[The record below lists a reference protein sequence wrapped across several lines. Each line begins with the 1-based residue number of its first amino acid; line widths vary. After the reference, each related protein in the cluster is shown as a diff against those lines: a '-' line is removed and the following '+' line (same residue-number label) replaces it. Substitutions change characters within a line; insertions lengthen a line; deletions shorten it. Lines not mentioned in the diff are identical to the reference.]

1 MIKDKINEIHENV
14 KSELKKYNNSWI
26 ELGMKLVELT
36 EQIEVKDVK
45 ISWKSKFQVSNF
57 SEYCT
62 VVLKKDYEKMIK
74 IRMAAKCL
82 KNKRNELYEEYVNDK
97 KVNIP
102 GYSLIYVVESKKKKL
117 NEWEKYDELIGNL
130 FEDEYS
136 RSRIEEQIR
145 VYAKQNR
152 VSSTSNKRAKTAK
165 DSGSYNF
172 ELIKRREKIYLD
184 IIPSLR
190 DEIDSVF
197 EGDDDERLVEI
208 REDIDNLEE
217 KIKEVVNDFKGVS
230 EDE

>member
-1 MIKDKINEIHENV
+1 MNKDKIKEIHENV

-26 ELGMKLVELT
+26 ELGMNLVQLT
-36 EQIEVKDVK
+36 KKIEAKDGKV
-45 ISWKSKFQVSNF
+45 SWKSQFKVSNF

-62 VVLKKDYEKMIK
+62 VVLKENYEKMIK

-82 KNKRNELYEEYVNDK
+82 KNNRNELYGKYLNDK

-102 GYSLIYVVESKKKKL
+102 GYSLIYVVESNEKKL
-117 NEWEKYDELIGNL
+117 NEWEKYIELIGCL

-152 VSSTSNKRAKTAK
+152 VSSTSNKRAKTAN

-172 ELIKRREKIYLD
+172 ELIERRENIYLG

>member
-36 EQIEVKDVK
+36 DEIEGKDVK
-45 ISWKSKFQVSNF
+45 ISWKSTFQVSNF

-82 KNKRNELYEEYVNDK
+82 KNNRNELYEEYVNDK

-102 GYSLIYVVESKKKKL
+102 GYSLIYVVESKL
-117 NEWEKYDELIGNL
+117 
-130 FEDEYS
+130 
-136 RSRIEEQIR
+136 EETIR

-165 DSGSYNF
+165 DPGSYNF
-172 ELIKRREKIYLD
+172 ELIKRRENIYLN

-208 REDIDNLEE
+208 REVMDRLEE
-217 KIKEVVNDFKGVS
+217 KIREVVNEFNGVS

>member
-1 MIKDKINEIHENV
+1 MKNKKVKILHENV
-14 KSELKKYNNSWI
+14 VSELKKYNNSWI

-36 EQIEVKDVK
+36 DEIEGKDVK
-45 ISWKSKFQVSNF
+45 ITWKSTFQVSNF

-82 KNKRNELYEEYVNDK
+82 KNNRNELYEEYVNDK

-136 RSRIEEQIR
+136 RSQLEQTIR

-165 DSGSYNF
+165 DPGSYNF
-172 ELIKRREKIYLD
+172 ELIKRRENIYLNF
-184 IIPSLR
+184 IPSLR

-197 EGDDDERLVEI
+197 EGDDDERLVVI
-208 REDIDNLEE
+208 REDLDRLKE
-217 KIKEVVNDFKGVS
+217 KIREVVNEFNGVS

>member
-1 MIKDKINEIHENV
+1 
-14 KSELKKYNNSWI
+14 
-26 ELGMKLVELT
+26 
-36 EQIEVKDVK
+36 VK
-45 ISWKSKFQVSNF
+45 IIWKSTFQVSNF

-82 KNKRNELYEEYVNDK
+82 KNNRNELYEEYVNDI

-136 RSRIEEQIR
+136 RSQLEQTIR

-165 DSGSYNF
+165 DPGSYNF
-172 ELIKRREKIYLD
+172 ELIKRRENIYLN

-208 REDIDNLEE
+208 REDLDRLKE
-217 KIKEVVNDFKGVS
+217 KIREVVNEFNGVS

>member
-14 KSELKKYNNSWI
+14 KSELKKYDNSWI

-36 EQIEVKDVK
+36 EQIEAKDGKV
-45 ISWKSKFQVSNF
+45 SWKSQFKVSNF

-82 KNKRNELYEEYVNDK
+82 KNNKNELYEKYVNDK

-136 RSRIEEQIR
+136 RSQLEETIR
-145 VYAKQNR
+145 VFAKKNR
-152 VSSTSNKRAKTAK
+152 VSSTSNKQAKTAK

-172 ELIKRREKIYLD
+172 ELIERRENIYLN

-217 KIKEVVNDFKGVS
+217 KIKEMVNEFNGVS